1 MYAGAEALL
10 DYVPIRRSPPEDNY
24 INHLW
29 ATLVTLDGTDE
40 LVRPFGMMP
49 LHLLFMLALQYK
61 VLRVAAVY
69 PPAMELFFASVGG
82 RDKQTLLR
90 TERSVFDI
98 ALINERTIPE
108 ALRLVGLEPPQ
119 IKQIKELVDRRNNEL
134 AHARGG
140 IEPNIDNRVQEYVGV
155 FVNIQT
161 CFTEANQILAQEWV
175 AELQEG
181 DDIDLYFGSRFL
193 DSGLCPADF
202 GDMVTILLS
211 AEHINEE
218 QWQQI
223 LNKSLGLAYD
233 QTNITLR
240 SIANEHPSPTLRLRV
255 IRELVFNG
263 QLDDDAIARLLE
275 KETDADV
282 REFLATLTAPE
293 LALEL
298 AHEQ

>member
-1 MYAGAEALL
+1 MYVGAEDLL
-10 DYVPIRRSPPEDNY
+10 NYVPIRRSPPEDNY

-29 ATLVTLDGTDE
+29 AALATLDGTDE

-61 VLRVAAVY
+61 VLRIATKH

-108 ALRLVGLEPPQ
+108 ALRLVGLEPSK

-140 IEPNIDNRVQEYVGV
+140 IEPNIDSRVQEYVGV

-161 CFTEANQILAQEWV
+161 CFTEANQILAREWV

-193 DSGLCPADF
+193 ESGISPADF
-202 GDMVTILLS
+202 GDTVTILLS

-233 QTNITLR
+233 QTNVALR
-240 SIANEHPSPTLRLRV
+240 TIADQHPSPTMRLRA
-255 IRELVFNG
+255 IRGLVNNGELDNET
-263 QLDDDAIARLLE
+263 IAGLLG
-275 KETDADV
+275 KETDAV
-282 REFLATLTAPE
+282 NME
-293 LALEL
+293 LLRRSIA
-298 AHEQ
+298 